1 MLPLDPA
8 EHSAPSVGLRKR
20 AAATTDPADDAALMR
35 AVAAGSATAF
45 DRLVARHAPTL
56 LRLARRQL
64 GDTHEAEDVVQ
75 DCLARLWS
83 HAPHWQPRGGGLGA
97 WLHRVTVNLCYD
109 RRRRYRLVPV
119 PELPD
124 RADPAP
130 LADAAI
136 EAADLGAAF
145 AAALAALPERHRT
158 ALTLCYLEGI
168 SNAAAAER
176 LDLHVKAM
184 ESLLFRARQRFRTI
198 LDDRQVPWRDMIA
211 GAGGAES
218 PLAPPH
224 ARQTACGPDGA
235 AAW

>member
-1 MLPLDPA
+1 MLSLDPS
-8 EHSAPSVGLRKR
+8 ELSAPPVPLRKR
-20 AAATTDPADDAALMR
+20 AAPRADPADDAALMR
-35 AVAAGSATAF
+35 AIAGGSTAAF
-45 DRLVARHAPTL
+45 DTLVARHAPAL

-64 GDTHEAEDVVQ
+64 GDMHEAEDVVQ

-83 HAPHWQPRGGGLGA
+83 HAPHWQPRGGGLAA

-119 PELPD
+119 PDLPE

-136 EAADLGAAF
+136 EAADLRAAF

-184 ESLLFRARQRFRTI
+184 ESLLFRARQRFRMI

-211 GAGGAES
+211 AGEGPA
-218 PLAPPH
+218 AP
-224 ARQTACGPDGA
+224 ATTCQSACGPGGGA
-235 AAW
+235 AW

>member
-8 EHSAPSVGLRKR
+8 E
-20 AAATTDPADDAALMR
+20 AAAPPVALRRRARPAPDAADDAALMR

-45 DRLVARHAPTL
+45 DTLVARHAPAL

-83 HAPHWQPRGGGLGA
+83 HAAHWQPRGGGLGA

-119 PELPD
+119 PDLPE

-145 AAALAALPERHRT
+145 AAALAALPERHRA
-158 ALTLCYLEGI
+158 ALTLCYLEGV

-198 LDDRQVPWRDMIA
+198 LDDRQVPWRDMI
-211 GAGGAES
+211 GATGGADS
-218 PLAPPH
+218 LPGPIPG
-224 ARQTACGPDGA
+224 RQTACGPDSA
-235 AAW
+235 TAW